1 MDGKGFGGFFSMFP
15 HYICCVQ
22 LYKVVVNGDV
32 LFHILTFNHYNRIL
46 KCTQP
51 IFSIFLRCGL
61 GIGNDFLLEVLW
73 VVGH

>member
-1 MDGKGFGGFFSMFP
+1 MDGKDLGAFFLSVSLN
-15 HYICCVQ
+15 ICCVQ
-22 LYKVVVNGDV
+22 LHKVVVNGDV